1 MAACLS
7 FSIGRHMGLFSE
19 DSARERLILDGR
31 DRQGASGK
39 KARVAMAGTR
49 AARARG
55 AGRRPRPHP
64 DRPSSEPSSA
74 VRSQPGHRPLRAA
87 ASGSRVQAA
96 ASSLPPGLTPM
107 RPRLP
112 RRDGRTS
119 LVLPSPSPPLLVTR
133 VTPRGRP
140 RGVIEGAAWVGRS
153 GRRDSLPCVV
163 FSFFLSFKH
172 LDRWVEFAIC
182 GGPKSRAFSIRLER
196 VLTGNRS
203 HSAGRQRGAARL
215 TKGLSPPRQTQR
227 RRRAEHSSL
236 GLSDS

>member
-7 FSIGRHMGLFSE
+7 FSIGRHTGLFSE

-64 DRPSSEPSSA
+64 DHPSSEPSSA

-87 ASGSRVQAA
+87 APSRSDADVSA
-96 ASSLPPGLTPM
+96 
-107 RPRLP
+107 
-112 RRDGRTS
+112 
-119 LVLPSPSPPLLVTR
+119 PSPPRRSNLSSPSITLPA
-133 VTPRGRP
+133 TPGDPRDTQRTAARGHRGRS
-140 RGVIEGAAWVGRS
+140 VGRAQREARFLALC
-153 GRRDSLPCVV
+153 GV
-163 FSFFLSFKH
+163 FFFFFLSFKH

-203 HSAGRQRGAARL
+203 HSAGR
-215 TKGLSPPRQTQR
+215 
-227 RRRAEHSSL
+227 
-236 GLSDS
+236 